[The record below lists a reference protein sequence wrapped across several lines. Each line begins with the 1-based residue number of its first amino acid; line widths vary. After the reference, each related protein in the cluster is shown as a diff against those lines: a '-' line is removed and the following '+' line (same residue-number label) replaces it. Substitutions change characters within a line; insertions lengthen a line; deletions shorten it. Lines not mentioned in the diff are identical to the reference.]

1 MRTIFRKTILLF
13 ICLMPIIGAAQE
25 AKPASAGA
33 PIANRAQRKK
43 AKKKWKEDRI
53 IERDNKKAI
62 KDHHKRIQTK
72 KTLKA
77 MKKEKKK
84 GDKMRSNKKENFF
97 IRIFKR

>member
-1 MRTIFRKTILLF
+1 
-13 ICLMPIIGAAQE
+13 MPIIAAAQE
-25 AKPASAGA
+25 AKPAAAGA
-33 PIANRAQRKK
+33 PVANRAQRKK

-62 KDHHKRIQTK
+62 KEHHKRIQTK

-84 GDKMRSNKKENFF
+84 GDKLRANKK
-97 IRIFKR
+97 RKRL